1 MVVNTFAGVNGDNR
15 VGMEELIYIL
25 EEADLRHR
33 VRRATHHSERMRSW
47 WATFRFEKNNFNQY
61 DLTYFFDKRVT
72 LFR

>member
-25 EEADLRHR
+25 EEEADLRHR

-47 WATFRFEKNNFNQY
+47 WATLRFEKK
-61 DLTYFFDKRVT
+61 TISIST
-72 LFR
+72 I